1 MAKSKHTVYIPDDI
15 FDEISAHAERL
26 DRSPS
31 WMLIHAWS
39 LARQTISRYESM
51 NPTAVAERAR
61 ELH

>member
-1 MAKSKHTVYIPDDI
+1 MAKSKHTVYIPDEV
-15 FDEISAHAERL
+15 FDEISSHADRL

-39 LARQTISRYESM
+39 LARHTIARYESM
-51 NPTAVAERAR
+51 NPTAVAERAQ